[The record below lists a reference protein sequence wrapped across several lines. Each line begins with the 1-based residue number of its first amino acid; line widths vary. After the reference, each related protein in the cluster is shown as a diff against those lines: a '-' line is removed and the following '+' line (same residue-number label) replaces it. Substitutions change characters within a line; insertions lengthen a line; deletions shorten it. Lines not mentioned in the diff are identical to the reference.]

1 MAEVGLSMT
10 YWLAG
15 LFLPLFPLSMGFNA
29 LLGRVR
35 KGLFRPVLLLAWP
48 QLGLSLAFA
57 ASNEVPDWVL
67 VVALFTAAL
76 YAFRAIA
83 LREVGQ
89 WIGFLATSAW
99 ALLWPVLM
107 NGAEVSL
114 VRMYAL
120 GFSVPLAL
128 LALLGARL
136 ERDFGAAYTGLY
148 GGLGEMLPRFS
159 GVLVFVVLAVTA
171 MPVFPGFFALF
182 TTVVEATATAPS
194 VALSLVVIWLLWSWA
209 GVRLLQGLIVGP
221 ANDRKA
227 PDLSAAALWTYA
239 SAIVVL
245 LISGLYVAGEL
256 L

>member
-10 YWLAG
+10 YWLTG

-35 KGLFRPVLLLAWP
+35 NGLLRAVLLLAWP
-48 QLGLSLAFA
+48 QLGLSLAFT

-99 ALLWPVLM
+99 ALLWPMLI
-107 NGAEVSL
+107 NGADASL
-114 VRMYAL
+114 VCVYAL

-136 ERDFGAAYTGLY
+136 EQHFGAAYTGLY

-159 GVLVFVVLAVTA
+159 GVLVFVVLAIIAV
-171 MPVFPGFFALF
+171 PIFPGFFALF
-182 TTVVEATATAPS
+182 TTVVETTTTAPL

-209 GVRLLQGLIVGP
+209 GVQLLQGLIVGP
-221 ANDRKA
+221 ANGREA

>member
-15 LFLPLFPLSMGFNA
+15 LFLPLFPLSMGFNV

-35 KGLFRPVLLLAWP
+35 NGLPRAVLLLVWP
-48 QLGLSLAFA
+48 QLGLSLVFA

-99 ALLWPVLM
+99 ALLWPMLI
-107 NGAEVSL
+107 NGTEASL
-114 VRMYAL
+114 VRLYAL
-120 GFSVPLAL
+120 GFSVPLVL
-128 LALLGARL
+128 LALLSARL
-136 ERDFGAAYTGLY
+136 ERYFGAAYTGLY

-159 GVLVFVVLAVTA
+159 GVLVFVVLAVIA
-171 MPVFPGFFALF
+171 VPVFPGFFALF
-182 TTVVEATATAPS
+182 TTAVETTATAPS

-209 GVRLLQGLIVGP
+209 GVQLLQGLIVGP
-221 ANDRKA
+221 ANGREA

-245 LISGLYVAGEL
+245 LISGLYVAGGL

>member
-1 MAEVGLSMT
+1 MAEVGLSMM

-29 LLGRVR
+29 LLSRVR
-35 KGLFRPVLLLAWP
+35 NGLFRAILLLAWP
-48 QLGLSLAFA
+48 QLGLSLAFT

-99 ALLWPVLM
+99 ALLWPVLI
-107 NGAEVSL
+107 NGADASL
-114 VRMYAL
+114 VCVYAL

-128 LALLGARL
+128 LTLLGARL
-136 ERDFGAAYTGLY
+136 ERYFGAAYTGLY
-148 GGLGEMLPRFS
+148 GGLAETLPRFS
-159 GVLVFVVLAVTA
+159 GVLVFVVLAIIAV
-171 MPVFPGFFALF
+171 PVFPGFFALF
-182 TTVVEATATAPS
+182 TTVVETIATAPS

-209 GVRLLQGLIVGP
+209 GVQLLQGLIVGP
-221 ANDRKA
+221 ANGREA

-245 LISGLYVAGEL
+245 LISGLYVAGDL

>member
-1 MAEVGLSMT
+1 MAEVGLSMV

-15 LFLPLFPLSMGFNA
+15 FFLPLFPLSMGFNA
-29 LLGRVR
+29 LLVRVR
-35 KGLFRPVLLLAWP
+35 NGPLRAVLLLVWP
-48 QLGLSLAFA
+48 QLGLSLVFA

-83 LREVGQ
+83 LREMGQ

-107 NGAEVSL
+107 TGAEASL
-114 VRMYAL
+114 IRLYAL

-136 ERDFGAAYTGLY
+136 ELHFGAAYTGLY
-148 GGLGEMLPRFS
+148 GGLAETLPRFS
-159 GVLVFVVLAVTA
+159 GVLVFVVLAVIA
-171 MPVFPGFFALF
+171 VPVFPGFFALF
-182 TTVVEATATAPS
+182 NTVVLTTAAAPS

-221 ANDRKA
+221 ANGIEA
-227 PDLSAAALWTYA
+227 PDLSATALWTYA
-239 SAIVVL
+239 LAIVVL
-245 LISGLYVAGEL
+245 LIGGLYVAGDML
-256 L
+256 